1 MAQSIDTKIV
11 ELKFNNDNFKDKVDS
26 TLTKLQELDKSIKTV
41 GLKDTISNLGKDI
54 KKVDVSGI
62 TKGVDEASKGFSKL
76 EVLGITAMANISN
89 SVVNL
94 GKRLVS
100 NLISPLTSGVLQGG
114 LARAR
119 NIEQATFQFEGQK
132 IGKSKGHEDLSYY
145 HEVMEAVLGTSYSYD
160 VAAKAASQLAA
171 SNIGVVDSTKKLA
184 DGTKIEA
191 KVLNSDMTKALLGI
205 AGVAS
210 MTGSDFDSIAQI
222 FTRVAGQ
229 GRVMAMDLNSIASR
243 GLNAAAVL
251 ANSMGKSEEEIRDMV
266 SKGKVS
272 FEDFSNAMSD
282 AFGAHAKDSTL
293 MFQGALDDVNAA
305 LARIGAD
312 FYGPALTAG
321 RDILNSVTPLIDAI
335 HNKLNPALSTS
346 SNIMSGASKKLSQY
360 LDMLSYIVERFPNDR
375 SSMSDWISEHMN
387 AWTNISDLYKRGDIT
402 AAIDGLNAYMKK
414 ADGMDGKGI
423 NGWKML
429 ADYLNLT
436 VKEVKELAKNGTI
449 GFNEFYKSF
458 RHLWSQ
464 SDKLM
469 NIPGITK
476 DFDNYV
482 RSCIRAVEP
491 TERFTSHV
499 ATMFAIFEGAKSLVS
514 SMVKIF
520 SGLASIFLT
529 LARHLAPLGKLFV
542 DIAADTA
549 TFVVK
554 LADSIATSKR
564 FTSVLD
570 SIVSMLNK
578 LAEVLHLNKI
588 ASTALNGITKAFDF
602 LATAV
607 DRVGA
612 GVTKIFQTVA
622 KYFNMVVDKI
632 YEVLHSADIMK
643 EILSDLGKAGFVVSI
658 INLVAALSKPAE
670 LLHSFSKAID
680 NVGGSFTKM
689 FKGIGDIFSSISGMV
704 GKIGK
709 LITEITD
716 AIKRMQE
723 LLVATAILE
732 IALAIGVLAGAFYL
746 LSKVKA
752 DNIKELLP
760 TLLSFSSVAVS
771 LAGITKFLSNITE
784 DEKVWEKSVND
795 IKDIGFA
802 MVEMA
807 AAIAIMAGA
816 IYKLSELDPSKMYRA
831 LGAIEALLITL
842 AIIAKLLSTKVTK
855 DTGLKALWSG
865 KMTKGSSMT
874 SGLLGLV
881 AMAEAVNI
889 LATALVKVSTISDPT
904 QLRNA
909 VLAIEALL
917 VTVGIMVKALSA
929 DKTTK
934 MAKGALTLV
943 AMAFAVR
950 LLAKPIAELA
960 AIDTN
965 NMWNSVGAVAALM
978 GALAIMIR
986 VMSGAKGSFKNA
998 LAVVI
1003 IAKALKTLGNVA
1015 LELAKLD
1022 FDSMVHGIGGVV
1034 ALLFTVTMML
1044 NMLDGKGILGKTVGI
1059 LLVAISLQKLQEVV
1073 MTFGNN
1079 MDAAVDGLLAVASAL
1094 IGLMFILY
1102 AYSAVPVSGIIK
1114 LFGTL
1119 ALGAIIVAAFG
1130 AAISVFGVGMS
1141 IFSAGLTSLAGSLA
1155 ALSPVMG
1162 TFLGVVIG
1170 FGVAIAILASVGLP
1184 AIGVLMALS
1193 VAFLLL
1199 GAGMALMGSGLQ
1211 KMATSIELLSELKG
1225 QLGTT
1230 AKNITEF
1237 ISDLNKLKDEASSI
1251 GKSFTTISEP
1261 LSSIRESVEELQKK
1275 FQELINTYSKL
1286 STQSSDAINSL
1297 ATSLTTISQLNQNSF
1312 TTATQ
1317 AIKTFIEELKNIK
1330 SDAIEAS
1337 SSASEISKGILEM
1350 KTSIDQVTN
1359 ALEGFKGRNAVAFES
1374 LGNSLN
1380 KIAEPMKI
1388 LNNLKGNIS
1397 DISTNIEEFV
1407 TSLTEMKS
1415 KAEEVS
1421 DGAAEISKSLKDV
1434 GTAAGEA
1441 AGNFASFTYYQA
1453 NTMAA
1458 MGEGLQSM
1466 AKGIKSLGKSYKVLP
1481 SAANTISN
1489 FYDTLSNL
1497 DGVASSIV
1505 SNTSAVTSAIKR
1517 LGTAA
1522 RKSITKDMM
1531 VPAGGVLVA
1540 GLVSGMEKKKSNVSK
1555 KASTIAKNAATQV
1568 KTNRSTYYSVGSYLI
1583 EGLVSGISSQQWALE
1598 QEVQKLEAKAERAL
1612 QAKAKIKSPSRVW
1625 MKLGS
1630 YMGQGL
1636 AIGIK
1641 KSGEMVSDAAIG
1653 LGDVSE
1659 KAISSAI
1666 SAISS
1671 AIDSDWNTDPTIK
1684 PVVDLSDIKANAN
1697 YINSV
1702 FGAGTLG
1709 VNGRGSRMA
1718 SSIAGIQNGSN
1729 NKLSSIDRLAKKID
1743 GMTETM
1749 NSRSMNA
1756 YVTVDGGGDP
1766 ETFADELVNAFR
1778 LNARTI

>member
-62 TKGVDEASKGFSKL
+62 TKGVNEASKGFSKL
-76 EVLGITAMANISN
+76 EILGITAMANISN

-100 NLISPLTSGVLQGG
+100 NLISPLTSVVLQGG

-251 ANSMGKSEEEIRDMV
+251 ATSMGKTEEEIRDMV
-266 SKGKVS
+266 SKGKIS

-335 HNKLNPALSTS
+335 HNKLNPALSAS
-346 SNIMSGASKKLSQY
+346 SNLIGGASKKLSQY
-360 LDMLSYIVERFPNDR
+360 LDMLSYIVERFPNDA

-387 AWTNISDLYKRGDIT
+387 AWTNISDLYKRGDVT

-476 DFDNYV
+476 VFDDYV
-482 RSCIRAVEP
+482 RTCIEAVEP

-499 ATMFAIFEGAKSLVS
+499 ATMFAIFGGAKSLVNS
-514 SMVKIF
+514 VVKIF

-529 LARHLAPLGKLFV
+529 LAQHLAPLGKLFV

-643 EILSDLGKAGFVVSI
+643 EVMEDLGKAGFIVAI
-658 INLVAALSKPAE
+658 INLVAALSRPME

-680 NVGGSFTKM
+680 NVGGSFTKI
-689 FKGIGDIFSSISGMV
+689 FTSIGNVFSSISGMV

-709 LITEITD
+709 LITEVTE
-716 AIKRMQE
+716 AFQKMQQM
-723 LLVATAILE
+723 LQATALLE
-732 IALAIGVLAGAFYL
+732 IALAILVMAGALYA
-746 LSKVKA
+746 LSKIKA
-752 DNIKELLP
+752 ESVEDKLTVLMSFGAIAGSLLLFAKSFKSIK
-760 TLLSFSSVAVS
+760 TMRK
-771 LAGITKFLSNITE
+771 I
-784 DEKVWEKSVND
+784 WERSVND
-795 IKDIGFA
+795 LKSIGFA
-802 MVEMA
+802 MLEMA
-807 AAIAIMAGA
+807 TAVAIMAAA
-816 IYKLSELDPSKMYRA
+816 IYKLSELDPGRMFKA
-831 LGAIEALLITL
+831 LGAIEVLLITL
-842 AIIAKLLSTKVTK
+842 AIIAKLLSGTTTK
-855 DTGLKALWSG
+855 DTGLKALFAG
-865 KMTKGSSMT
+865 KQTTTSMTKG
-874 SGLLGLV
+874 LFGLV

-1003 IAKALKTLGNVA
+1003 IAQALKTLGNVA

-1059 LLVAISLQKLQEVV
+1059 LLIAISLQKLQEVV

-1079 MDAAVDGLLAVASAL
+1079 MDAAVNGLLAVASAL

-1119 ALGAIIVAAFG
+1119 ALGAVITAAFG
-1130 AAISVFGVGMS
+1130 AAIGVFGVGMS

-1374 LGNSLN
+1374 LGSSLS
-1380 KIAEPMKI
+1380 KVAEPMKI
-1388 LNNLKGNIS
+1388 LNSLKGNIGA
-1397 DISTNIEEFV
+1397 ITTNIDSFI
-1407 TSLTEMKS
+1407 TALTGMKE
-1415 KAEEVS
+1415 KAEEIKA
-1421 DGAAEISKSLKDV
+1421 GATEISKSLTEV
-1434 GTAAGEA
+1434 GTAAGDA
-1441 AGNFASFTYYQA
+1441 AGNFSSFTYYQA

-1466 AKGIKSLGKSYKVLP
+1466 AEGIKSLGKSYKVLP
-1481 SAANTISN
+1481 AAATALAN
-1489 FYDTLSNL
+1489 FYSDLS
-1497 DGVASSIV
+1497 DVQSVASSIA
-1505 SNTSAVTSAIKR
+1505 SGTRSVTSAIKGLAR
-1517 LGTAA
+1517 AA
-1522 RKSITKDMM
+1522 KNSITKSMM

-1540 GLVSGMEKKKSNVSK
+1540 GLVSGMTSKQQSAKTTASN
-1555 KASTIAKNAATQV
+1555 IAKNAAQSV
-1568 KTNRSTYYSVGSYLI
+1568 RGNRSSYYSAGSYLI
-1583 EGLVSGISSQQWALE
+1583 GGLVSGISSQQWSLE
-1598 QEVQKLEAKAERAL
+1598 MEVRSLEAKAERAL
-1612 QAKAKIKSPSRVW
+1612 TAKAKISSPSKVW

-1630 YMGQGL
+1630 YLGQGL
-1636 AIGIK
+1636 AIGISN
-1641 KSGEMVSDAAIG
+1641 SGEQVSEAAEG
-1653 LGDVSE
+1653 LGSVSE
-1659 KAISSAI
+1659 QAISSAI
-1666 SAISS
+1666 SAIST

-1684 PVVDLSDIKANAN
+1684 PVVDLSDVRANAD

-1709 VNGRGSRMA
+1709 VNSRGSTMA

-1729 NKLSSIDRLAKKID
+1729 KISPIDRLAKKID
-1743 GMTETM
+1743 GMTESM
-1749 NSRSMNA
+1749 NSRSLNV
-1756 YVTVDGGGDP
+1756 YNTIDGTSDP
-1766 ETFADELVNAFR
+1766 EAFADGLLRSFK
-1778 LNARTI
+1778 LNARTV